1 MSSYLNENIKNS
13 ISNSLL
19 RMHDTFARKIYIFK
33 NAEKTIIST
42 SANYNPIYGKTNA
55 GSRGNVNYKMVK
67 EEHFARVYYDKE
79 DQEYLGGDS
88 AESKSSSQNKI
99 ILSKGSIKIVVKID
113 GYRSLQEARRVEV
126 DGRIFVIKSGGSH
139 SGFPANEF
147 YSFYLT
153 PIDE

>member
-42 SANYNPIYGKTNA
+42 SANYNPIYGKTNV
-55 GSRGNVNYKMVK
+55 GSRGSVNYKMLK
-67 EEHFARVYYDKE
+67 EEHFARVYYQKE
-79 DQEYLGGDS
+79 DQEYLANDGS
-88 AESKSSSQNKI
+88 QSSSQNKI
-99 ILSKGSIKIVVKID
+99 ILPKGSIKIVVKID

-126 DGRIFVIKSGGSH
+126 DGRIFAIKSGGSH

>member
-19 RMHDTFARKIYIFK
+19 RMHDTFARKIYVFK

-42 SANYNPIYGKTNA
+42 SANYNPIYGRTNV
-55 GSRGNVNYKMVK
+55 GGKGNISYEMIKA
-67 EEHFARVYYDKE
+67 EYFARVYYNKE
-79 DQEYLGGDS
+79 DQEYLANDGS
-88 AESKSSSQNKI
+88 QNSSQNKI
-99 ILSKGSIKIVVKID
+99 ILPKGSIRIVVTIEA
-113 GYRSLQEARRVEV
+113 YQFLQEARRVEV
-126 DGRIFVIKSGGSH
+126 DGRIFAIKSGGSH

-147 YSFYLT
+147 YSFDLT